1 MRNEHQYK
9 MSYTVRI
16 HGNELKERLTAET
29 QSQVMEDSVRFL
41 VEELDLLDKI
51 ELPKLM
57 NSRAILN
64 TVPKQPNGTEMAR
77 YEKLADDCYLFLD
90 LPSRSK
96 KAQMKKLGEICDAEV
111 TFENW

>member
-1 MRNEHQYK
+1 
-9 MSYTVRI
+9 MSYTVKI
-16 HGNELKERLTAET
+16 HGEELEERFTTET
-29 QSQVMEDSVRFL
+29 QSQVMEDSIRFL
-41 VEELDLLDKI
+41 VEEFNLIDKI

-57 NSRAILN
+57 RERAILN
-64 TVPKQPNGTEMAR
+64 TVPRHPNGTEMTR

-96 KAQMKKLGEICDAEV
+96 QAQMKKLADICDAEV